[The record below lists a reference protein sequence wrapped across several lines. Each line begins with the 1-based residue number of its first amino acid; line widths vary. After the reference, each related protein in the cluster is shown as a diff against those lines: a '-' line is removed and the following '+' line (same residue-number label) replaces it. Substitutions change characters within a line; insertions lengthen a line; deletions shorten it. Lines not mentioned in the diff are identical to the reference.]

1 MRSFESLSEQE
12 ILALA
17 IALEEEDERVY
28 ADFVEAFRKD
38 FPGTAS
44 MFDGMREEE
53 SAHRRRLIEL
63 YRSKFG
69 EHIPLIRRG
78 DVKGLV
84 SRKPIWLMQPLRPD
98 AARRQAA
105 TLEVETRIFYEKAAS
120 RTQDAS
126 IRQLLNDL
134 AQEEREHEH
143 RAEELG
149 RGKLDETT
157 RSEEEQASRRLFVL
171 QIVQPGL
178 AGLMDRSVSTLAPV
192 FTAAFAR
199 HESHLAFLVGLA
211 ASVGAGISMGFA
223 EALGRGQPRGS
234 RPSLGALL
242 GLRLDDDDRRR
253 RTSPAVPD
261 SLIPDCRH
269 GCGDRGGSGTCCHS
283 LGTPS
288 LYGVT
293 VGFRDAPGSP
303 GRSHGVCRWGA
314 DWKFVITIQ
323 PENDPA
329 TESIASVAEVQRRLC
344 VLWRAVL
351 LFFASN

>member
-149 RGKLDETT
+149 RDKLDAET
-157 RSEEEQASRRLFVL
+157 RGEEEQASRRLFVL

-178 AGLMDRSVSTLAPV
+178 AGLMDGSVSTLAPV
-192 FTAAFAR
+192 FTAAFALR
-199 HESHLAFLVGLA
+199 ESHLAFLVGLA

-223 EALGRGQPRGS
+223 EALSDDGSLTGRGHPWVRGFVC
-234 RPSLGALL
+234 
-242 GLRLDDDDRRR
+242 GLMTTIGGVGHTL
-253 RTSPAVPD
+253 PF
-261 SLIPDCRH
+261 LIPNFH
-269 GCGDRGGSGTCCHS
+269 VAAIIAVIVVIAE
-283 LGTPS
+283 LGTIAWVRHRYMESPLVS
-288 LYGVT
+288 ATLQVVLGGAMVFAAGVII
-293 VGFRDAPGSP
+293 GKWGS
-303 GRSHGVCRWGA
+303 
-314 DWKFVITIQ
+314 
-323 PENDPA
+323 
-329 TESIASVAEVQRRLC
+329 
-344 VLWRAVL
+344 
-351 LFFASN
+351 